1 MPLATYSKVL
11 LSGSTSGA
19 PIAISSSSDPGTTL
33 HTAVSGSTA
42 LDELWLWCSNISTLD
57 TVLTIVNG
65 TSSTSANRI
74 VASVTATNIQ
84 LVVPG
89 IPYNGALRISAFA
102 ATTSNLNCFGYVNRI
117 Q

>member
-1 MPLATYSKVL
+1 MATYTKTF

-19 PIAISSSSDPGTTL
+19 PIAVASSSDPGTTI

-42 LDELWLWCSNISTLD
+42 FDEVWLWATNVSTTD
-57 TVLTIVNG
+57 AILTIVNG
-65 TSSTSANRI
+65 TSSTTQNRL

-84 LVVPG
+84 LVLPG

-102 ATTSNLNCFGYVNRI
+102 TSVSNVNCFGFVNRI